1 MFRCPVISPLPFRPL
16 ILTGALLMLCLCSCS
31 RVQSI
36 RDAQQIVAT
45 ADSLRSAGI
54 SLSPSTS
61 YLTSHLSHFTS
72 HISPLTSSDS
82 IMLAEAVSAL
92 EPLRFFYPTAYAYAN
107 YYYGRLLRE
116 AGNQPEA
123 MLAFLR
129 VIHSRT
135 KDYAI
140 KGRAYSNMGTL
151 CHWAD
156 EHKLSYQMYQEC
168 AQRFLLCSDFVMYF
182 YALNAMAFELA
193 LQKLSKESLAL
204 TDIIEKECIDEG
216 VLTKIWE
223 TRAQSYFEC
232 AKYDS
237 TIYCVRKLQS
247 LGNFDQTGNL
257 LLARAYESLGI
268 TDSALYYAKRV
279 FEESNFYGDKYNVL
293 YILSHYDSTLKS
305 DEILSLTSQREDLR
319 FDEYEPEKVKL
330 TQAVQLLEQDL
341 TRKPNLTWLW
351 ATLATLC
358 IIATSISIYI
368 RKKKAK
374 HQLISQ
380 QVEALQQTRDS
391 LSAQTR
397 QIENEQKLRQEKML
411 AEIELFCNSITEEN
425 MKKELC
431 WIDFTQMCT
440 IVNQRMF
447 GLVDKLKARGI
458 TSMTEIRICVLL
470 ALDRF
475 NAKQM
480 ANVVPCTYDSFKTTK
495 SLIVKKLNVSREN
508 IHSYLIKLAVGS

>member
-1 MFRCPVISPLPFRPL
+1 MLRINHISPLSLRPL
-16 ILTGALLMLCLCSCS
+16 ILAGALLLLCLSSCS

-36 RDAQQIVAT
+36 REARTIVAE
-45 ADSLRSAGI
+45 ADSLRSAGQ
-54 SLSPSTS
+54 SLSPSTF
-61 YLTSHLSHFTS
+61 HLSTS
-72 HISPLTSSDS
+72 KSDS
-82 IMLAEAVSAL
+82 CAMAESVSAL
-92 EPLRFFYPTAYAYAN
+92 EPLRLIYPTAYAHAN

-129 VIHSRT
+129 VVHSRT
-135 KDYAI
+135 KDHAI
-140 KGRAYSNMGTL
+140 KGRAYSNIGTL

-247 LGNFDQTGNL
+247 LGNFDQTGDL

-380 QVEALQQTRDS
+380 QMDEAREEHRLLSEQNLLLEAKQEQRQS
-391 LSAQTR
+391 LALK
-397 QIENEQKLRQEKML
+397 QIEQY
-411 AEIELFCNSITEEN
+411 CNSIEVQNFREQ
-425 MKKELC
+425 LC
-431 WIDFTQMCT
+431 WDDYKEMCS
-440 IVNQRMF
+440 IINHYMF
-447 GLVDKLKARGI
+447 GLVNMLNEAGLKKK
-458 TSMTEIRICVLL
+458 EIQLCVLVIIGKFKGRKMASIL
-470 ALDRF
+470 CYAENSIRG
-475 NAKQM
+475 AKEDVATKLGTTSRNLRSFLLKM
-480 ANVVPCTYDSFKTTK
+480 AT
-495 SLIVKKLNVSREN
+495 E
-508 IHSYLIKLAVGS
+508 G